1 MKKYFLTGLIIL
13 LPFLLTVMII
23 LYLFDI
29 FTGPFVGLVEGLI
42 ISYEEKRGIILSN
55 RDVFVQLI
63 SRVTVFIFL
72 LFFIYGL
79 GFFARKY
86 FFNLLLSL
94 TNKLFSKVPLVR
106 SIYRVSRDL
115 TKAVFTQDSKTFKE
129 TVVVPF
135 PGHDTHA
142 LAFVTGP
149 VPDAIRKVIP
159 DAELTVF
166 VPTSPHPISG
176 FLLLSPKKFV
186 HQVDVSTE
194 DGFKFLL
201 SAGIMTPPT
210 STSTEPPSTPE
221 SKNLF

>member
-42 ISYEEKRGIILSN
+42 ISYEEKRGIILNN

-63 SRVTVFIFL
+63 SRITVFIFL

-129 TVVVPF
+129 TVVIPF
-135 PGHDTHA
+135 PGHDAHA

-159 DAELTVF
+159 NAELTVF

-176 FLLLSPKKFV
+176 FLLLSPKKLV

-201 SAGIMTPPT
+201 SAGIMAP
-210 STSTEPPSTPE
+210 STSTTTEPPATPE
-221 SKNLF
+221 SKSQS